1 MKKRQLLLMLLV
13 IGLGAGRVNADVRT
27 PTANGYINTQNKVLP
42 KNNQGY
48 VPPNVQEAK
57 SQKAKAT
64 KAKQEEKKTAESKIE
79 NDRDYQKAK
88 EAAARADKIYA
99 KKKPTSQELKQAEK
113 DSETVRKFTETHKE
127 YEATQQYAGLKQT
140 VTTHDND
147 SADLTQ
153 EASEREYLENY
164 LVNARKATD
173 PGKMSKLTSYI
184 YVEDGFFGT
193 KDMFPKAVN
202 AMVQGLFFLPK
213 VLYILVVI
221 VLGQLFSGNAYS
233 QLDSVV
239 ETSATMFNTVMVDYR
254 YGVFG
259 LALIA
264 GLVEMYRHKRFH
276 FSVFKFGFVW
286 ALALFLYSPATLP
299 DYGDTDIPAKYNLSR
314 LVKAVDG
321 AGSAFTVSAITSFDT
336 LDSDSKS
343 VSKEGSDL
351 TAVKEAIFDQMVYE
365 PFIAMN
371 FSDDKANVSE
381 DKIKE
386 LIKTNGDIDKVKRFT
401 ENNKKIT
408 RLSYGDI
415 GMKFL
420 VALASVAKALILGI
434 ALIGLGLLSLVFKY
448 LAMILLV
455 VFVLVLLIAMLP
467 GFEHVLGGVFKK
479 IIQFVFIGSLGLF
492 FIRAFLYVNSLIEGM
507 AQSMSTFYF
516 WSALIQGT
524 VWVMIYGF
532 RHVFLGMFIRG
543 TINAQEIGRKAQN
556 SLNRIISVPIPQTIN
571 GFKKPQTITRTVPN
585 DIPPYQEPLSPQFTS
600 DEGVAK
606 PSRFGT
612 LKRASYNVVG
622 TVGHQLKTDYDN
634 LRFGDNKEARVLN
647 EQKHLARE
655 QRREDIKADLAYM
668 ATVPKF
674 YGLRSKIHDLA
685 GDEGTMSQEIFQ
697 ARQSRRDQS
706 KQFRRNGYRHFQPSV
721 KPNPVEDL
729 ELPKIPEKK
738 MKQPSFLKKIEK
750 EGITIPKQSSPIE
763 PFTSDDLFQ
772 NN

>member
-1 MKKRQLLLMLLV
+1 M
-13 IGLGAGRVNADVRT
+13 
-27 PTANGYINTQNKVLP
+27 
-42 KNNQGY
+42 
-48 VPPNVQEAK
+48 QEAK
-57 SQKAKAT
+57 SQKAQA
-64 KAKQEEKKTAESKIE
+64 EKKKQDKTKKSESQIE
-79 NDRDYQKAK
+79 KDKAYQKAK
-88 EAAARADKIYA
+88 EAAARADKVYA
-99 KKKPTSQELKQAEK
+99 KKKPTSQELEQAEK
-113 DSETVRKFTETHKE
+113 DSETVRKFTENNKQ
-127 YEATQQYAGLKQT
+127 YETTKQYAELKQT

-147 SADLTQ
+147 SADLTN
-153 EASEREYLENY
+153 EALEREYLDNY
-164 LVNARKATD
+164 LANARKATD

-202 AMVQGLFFLPK
+202 ALVQGLFFLPK
-213 VLYILVVI
+213 ALYILVII

-233 QLDSVV
+233 QLDTVV
-239 ETSATMFNTVMVDYR
+239 ETSTTMFNTIMVDYR
-254 YGVFG
+254 YAVFG
-259 LALIA
+259 LALTA
-264 GLVEMYRHKRFH
+264 GLVEMYRHKRFP
-276 FSVFKFGFVW
+276 FSIFKFGFVW
-286 ALALFLYSPATLP
+286 ALALFLYSPASLP
-299 DYGDTDIPAKYNLSR
+299 DYGDADIPAKYNLSR
-314 LVKAVDG
+314 LIKAVDG

-336 LDSDSKS
+336 LDTENKS
-343 VSKEGSDL
+343 VSEEGSDL
-351 TAVKEAIFDQMVYE
+351 STVKEVIFDQMVYE

-371 FSDDKANVSE
+371 FSDDKGNISE

-386 LIKTNGDIDKVKRFT
+386 LIKTNGIPNKVEEYYK
-401 ENNKKIT
+401 NNKKIA
-408 RLSYGDI
+408 RMSFGDI

-516 WSALIQGT
+516 WSALIQG
-524 VWVMIYGF
+524 VIWVMIYGF

-556 SLNRIISVPIPQTIN
+556 GLNRITSVPLSQTMN

-585 DIPPYQEPLSPQFTS
+585 DIPSYQESLSPRLTS
-600 DEGVAK
+600 DEGVVK

-612 LKRASYNVVG
+612 LKRASYNVAG

-655 QRREDIKADLAYM
+655 QRREDIKADLAYI
-668 ATVPKF
+668 AAIPKF

-685 GDEGTMSQEIFQ
+685 GDEGTTSQEIFQ
-697 ARQSRRDQS
+697 ARQSGRDQR

-721 KPNPVEDL
+721 KPNLVEHL
-729 ELPKIPEKK
+729 ELPKTPEKK
-738 MKQPSFLKKIEK
+738 MKQPSFLKKTEK
-750 EGITIPKQSSPIE
+750 EGITIPKQSSPVE